1 MVQQGRRAA
10 SPIPNPGPLVI
21 LLLLASLSAPSGHLP
36 TLPTAPSLQAPGS
49 AFQYTYLEVGL
60 GREDRTEADS
70 LTLGASLEFNDTWF
84 ARFGYGLTSVEV
96 APLSL
101 DATSLQVGLGLHT
114 ILTKQ
119 IDMYGVASYVDYS
132 FDSTDDGVDIDTPG
146 VDGYSYEV
154 GTRIHASSWLE
165 LDLSYTVIDVD
176 DFSTPDSLGINA
188 LIDVTSA
195 ISFSANYS
203 TSDDS
208 DLLGVGLRVH
218 F

>member
-21 LLLLASLSAPSGHLP
+21 LLLLASLSAPSAHLP

-84 ARFGYGLTSVEV
+84 ARFGYGLTSVEI

-101 DATSLQVGLGLHT
+101 DTTSLQVGLGLHT
-114 ILTKQ
+114 ILAKQ

-203 TSDDS
+203 TSDDR
-208 DLLGVGLRVH
+208 DLLGVGLRFH